1 MTHEEARPRLGAY
14 AAGALDDLVSEG
26 VRAHLA
32 SGCSEC
38 LQDLFVRPVGLPRQT
53 NGVERGPVP
62 APSSSQS
69 RGLVVAVV
77 ALAAALATAVGWMA
91 LELRARRAA
100 HRNQEARA
108 ARELAEAERAR
119 VALVERLAVVDRELA
134 DLRAAPAPPAEPVPA
149 DEHAERQEEL
159 DQAEGRVA
167 MLGETLR
174 RRERE
179 IGRLRAALA
188 GDETIRAAV
197 EAPDLELLRLAPGA
211 PFRDVRGHALWHPG
225 ADRVVVYAYGLPPL
239 SEAAR
244 YRIEVAL
251 ADGRLVVGP
260 AFTVGPGGEATVPVP
275 VEGGRV
281 SPRELR
287 LTLEPGGRLVLGWR
301 RPAD

>member
-1 MTHEEARPRLGAY
+1 MTHEEARPRLAAY
-14 AAGALDDLVSEG
+14 AAGALDGLASEA

-32 SGCSEC
+32 SGCGEC
-38 LQDLFVRPVGLPRQT
+38 LRDLFVRPVGLPRQT
-53 NGVERGPVP
+53 NGVGRDPVP
-62 APSSSQS
+62 AASSRRS

-77 ALAAALATAVGWMA
+77 VLAAALATAVGWTT
-91 LELRARRAA
+91 LELRARRVAQRETA
-100 HRNQEARA
+100 ARA

-119 VALVERLAVVDRELA
+119 VALVERLAVVDREVA
-134 DLRAAPAPPAEPVPA
+134 ELRAAPAPPAEPPPA
-149 DEHAERQEEL
+149 DEHAEVQTEL

-188 GDETIRAAV
+188 GDETIREAV
-197 EAPDLELLRLAPGA
+197 EAPGVELLRLAPA
-211 PFRDVRGHALWHPG
+211 TPFQDVRGHALWHPG
-225 ADRVVVYAYGLPPL
+225 ADRLVVYAYGLPSLP
-239 SEAAR
+239 EASR

-275 VEGGRV
+275 VDGGRV

-287 LTLEPGGRLVLGWR
+287 LTLEPGGRVVLGWR
-301 RPAD
+301 RAAD